1 MSTINKHL
9 LAKDVMIDHSK
20 FATVREKVI
29 LKETID
35 LMCQSKLGI
44 ACVIDR
50 QNILIGVLT
59 DGDIR
64 RILLSTQKPLS
75 ALFVDDTLDHASTE
89 FTSISEKTSLIDAIE
104 IMGKL
109 QIWDLPVLD
118 SIGTLKG
125 LLHLHPAISYL
136 LEIYS
141 K

>member
-1 MSTINKHL
+1 MSTINKNL